1 MYMMNNT
8 IPRALGLTAILSGIL
23 AITADMVSI
32 FTITADLS
40 QMRMSLSLQNISI
53 LLVEKPHSQLVLG
66 HYLALVAIPVVGISV
81 VAHTSLGLKPSGKGL
96 SRLFTFSG
104 LFIVALGVAYHAFFG
119 VAAEVVRNADPAL
132 IAAVNAYFEPLG
144 ILVSVLFLAMVVGWT
159 LLILTGRTH
168 YPRWV
173 LLFSPLPVL
182 ATTTTFAFLLPV
194 PNVPIR
200 VFLMVTNMNLP
211 ITLWALVSTIV
222 LWYKQDLD
230 F

>member
-1 MYMMNNT
+1 MMSKT
-8 IPRALGLTAILSGIL
+8 FPRVLGITAIFSGLL

-32 FTITADLS
+32 FTSAADLS
-40 QMRMSLSLQNISI
+40 KMRMSLSLQNIGI
-53 LLVEKPHSQLVLG
+53 LQVQKPHSQLVLG
-66 HYLALVAIPVVGISV
+66 HYLALVAIPIAGISV
-81 VAHTSLGLKPSGKGL
+81 VVHTSLGLKPAGRGL

-104 LFIVALGVAYHAFFG
+104 LFIVALGVAYHALFG
-119 VAAEVVRNADPAL
+119 VAAEVVRNADPVL
-132 IAAVNAYFEPLG
+132 IAAVNAYYEPLG
-144 ILVSVLFLAMVVGWT
+144 ILVSVLFLVMVLGWT

-173 LLFSPLPVL
+173 LLCSPLPVL